1 MYFFQE
7 NNWQLIGAT
16 EHSTD
21 PFFTLIAN
29 GTLMT
34 SQCSLPC
41 STCYKSVWSSARLW
55 LMRAAETLQGRR
67 GSLTGAHT
75 EIRCSAEHH
84 MELPLVRGSWQT
96 FRRQGRSSANKQQA
110 WDDPLLAVTLHVH
123 NKKTR
128 SPKAPLL
135 ARGWGNITKFFED
148 GGRHVKTSFY
158 IFAKTC
164 QSPWVAGQERTPLP
178 LTSFVD
184 IE

>member
-7 NNWQLIGAT
+7 NNWQLIGTT

-96 FRRQGRSSANKQQA
+96 FRRKGGAQLTSNRPGMILF
-110 WDDPLLAVTLHVH
+110 WLLFCMSTI
-123 NKKTR
+123 KKTR